1 MEQVYKAQV
10 DSVFNS
16 EIRKKESVISARLQR
31 IQELES
37 ISDKLKAA
45 IAREIDSECLSQC
58 EEYKRQLAGNQAEI
72 ASLKSDPEFVKVK
85 GQLEEIEKERKK
97 QLAQSKKV
105 AAGLDGLLER
115 IKLAHEIAGFW
126 ISTFITL
133 LFMAIE
139 LTPIFFKLM
148 LIKSPYDFL
157 EENVKEII
165 KAENAIEIIHGYYQ
179 DKEGVHKDLVR
190 FHLARKVIDDK
201 VKLMEAQAEMT
212 DEAIA
217 TWKEN
222 ERQKI
227 KTNIASY
234 ISNQSSTE
242 KPV

>member
-1 MEQVYKAQV
+1 
-10 DSVFNS
+10 
-16 EIRKKESVISARLQR
+16 
-31 IQELES
+31 
-37 ISDKLKAA
+37 
-45 IAREIDSECLSQC
+45 
-58 EEYKRQLAGNQAEI
+58 
-72 ASLKSDPEFVKVK
+72 
-85 GQLEEIEKERKK
+85 
-97 QLAQSKKV
+97 
-105 AAGLDGLLER
+105 
-115 IKLAHEIAGFW
+115 
-126 ISTFITL
+126 
-133 LFMAIE
+133 
-139 LTPIFFKLM
+139 LM